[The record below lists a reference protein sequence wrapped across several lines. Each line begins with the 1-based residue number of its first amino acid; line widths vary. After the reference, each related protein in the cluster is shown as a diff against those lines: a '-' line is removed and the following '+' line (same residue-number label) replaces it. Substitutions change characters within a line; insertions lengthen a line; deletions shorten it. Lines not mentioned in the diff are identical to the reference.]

1 MPLRPASNGDTEAG
15 VCGKMYL
22 CFTHRSAFCEQK
34 AAVGELD
41 RLEIALWNVIS
52 EQKIFPWCNSLLRS
66 YDRVRHHVR
75 IHSGNCLMG

>member
-52 EQKIFPWCNSLLRS
+52 E
-66 YDRVRHHVR
+66 
-75 IHSGNCLMG
+75 